1 MTRTFG
7 YENYYSSY
15 ELRIP
20 LEERVLD
27 THLLKNEMLR
37 DKIVPDHDKF
47 MSFIITYSA
56 HTPYNIERTQCN
68 ASLTEKERLKY

>member
-27 THLLKNEMLR
+27 THLLKM
-37 DKIVPDHDKF
+37 K
-47 MSFIITYSA
+47 
-56 HTPYNIERTQCN
+56 C
-68 ASLTEKERLKY
+68 